1 MVSRSLFIAR
11 ARVVETLHYSRVLRT
26 LRGLRWWMRSQ
37 FPAHPAARL
46 DWLCRAYQSCEHARM
61 WPWLADRVQHHLKKH
76 GTRALEWQR
85 APGAVRYG
93 GILRSQPALS
103 RSVVLKAPGANGE
116 KGVILSTFEYN
127 WFRLVADPGRFEA
140 LCAEFHLVL
149 STSWSPTGYHILALA
164 AAQASDTLFVQ
175 ACNYDEVAK
184 IQAFH
189 PRLRCLETLPC
200 DWLHPDS
207 YQPRA
212 PQDRDIDIVMVSNW
226 APFKR
231 HWEFFNALRAMP
243 AGLRVVCIGQPE
255 SGYTLDDIRALQ
267 RKLGAPQQIDYRQ
280 SLPIDQVADLQSR
293 AKVALILS
301 RREGCCVAAAEGMM
315 AGAALAM
322 RYDAHVGPRAYVTE
336 DRGALL
342 HPRHLAAQLQALIQR
357 SDKTRVREFAVQR
370 LSCFESVRKLNAQLR
385 THDLAKGRPWTVDVA
400 MPMWRPHPKLALEE
414 DRARL
419 APCYTALHQR
429 WPDLFSAD
437 LIHQSCW

>member
-1 MVSRSLFIAR
+1 MISRSLFIAR
-11 ARVVETLHYSRVLRT
+11 TRVVETLRYSRVLRT
-26 LRGLRWWMRSQ
+26 VRGLACWMKSR

-46 DWLCRAYQSCEHARM
+46 DWLCRAYQSCEHAGM
-61 WPWLADRVQHHLKKH
+61 WPGLAARVRRHLEQHRSL
-76 GTRALEWQR
+76 ALEWKH

-93 GILRSQPALS
+93 EMRRSHPALS
-103 RSVVLKAPGANGE
+103 RSVVLKAPGAGGE

-127 WFRLVADPGRFEA
+127 WFRLVADSRRFEA

-164 AAQASDTLFVQ
+164 AAQAADTLFVQ

-184 IQAFH
+184 IEAFH

-207 YQPRA
+207 YRPRA

-255 SGYTLDDIRALQ
+255 SGYTLEDIRALQ
-267 RKLGAPQQIDYRQ
+267 RKLGAPQAIDYRQ
-280 SLPIDQVADLQSR
+280 SLVIDQVADLQSR

-322 RYDAHVGPRAYVTE
+322 RYDAHVGPRAYINE
-336 DRGALL
+336 DNGALL
-342 HPRHLAAQLQALIQR
+342 HPRHLAAELDALIQR
-357 SDKTRVREFAVQR
+357 SDKTRAREFATRR
-370 LSCFESVRKLNAQLR
+370 LSCFESVRKLNGQLR
-385 THDLAKGRPWTVDVA
+385 AHDLAKGRPWTEDIA

-414 DRARL
+414 DRVRL

-429 WPDLFSAD
+429 WPDLFPAD
-437 LIHQSCW
+437 LIDQSCW